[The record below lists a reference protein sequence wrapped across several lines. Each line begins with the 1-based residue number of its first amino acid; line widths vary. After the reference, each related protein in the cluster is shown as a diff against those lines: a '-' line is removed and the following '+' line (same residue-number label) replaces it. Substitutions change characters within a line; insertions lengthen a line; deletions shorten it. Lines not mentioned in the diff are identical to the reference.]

1 MSESDSTHESW
12 TSAQEDPEPEP
23 HPLFEAISRGDLDAV
38 KRLIAGLPVD
48 CDDLITDTGHD
59 GHTPLERA
67 AYSGRVDIVKFLL
80 EEGADVNGHGQLGK
94 TPLLVALA
102 SPNTNDHIT
111 CVKVLLAAGAHVN
124 GRHGGIDFALDK
136 VIGIRKLAADF
147 HSPLWSGV
155 VPICRRMVSILF
167 QAGATI
173 SDLQWRLMEAGHYHD
188 DSIYPYIVKIMEAG
202 GFKAYAKAHRQKL
215 VAMFVRTRC
224 FQPVPDEIV
233 PLIVDYGFHV
243 GFY

>member
-1 MSESDSTHESW
+1 MSDSEFDDDNYGI
-12 TSAQEDPEPEP
+12 QL
-23 HPLFEAISRGDLDAV
+23 HPLFKAISRGDLYAV
-38 KRLIAGLPVD
+38 KRLITGFNVD
-48 CDDLITDTGHD
+48 EYGTDMMADNGHT

-80 EEGADVNGHGQLGK
+80 EEGADINRRGWTGD
-94 TPLLVALA
+94 TPLLAAL
-102 SPNTNDHIT
+102 SCPKTNDHIT
-111 CVKVLLAAGAHVN
+111 CVKVLLAAGARVN
-124 GRHGGIDFALDK
+124 GNSPLTDYPLDK
-136 VIGIRKLAADF
+136 VIGIRQLAAALPPP
-147 HSPLWSGV
+147 HWNGV
-155 VPICRRMVSILF
+155 VPNCRRMVSILF

-173 SDLQWRLMEAGHYHD
+173 SDLQWRLMESGTNYHD
-188 DSIYPYIVKIMEAG
+188 DSIYPYIVKVMQAD

-233 PLIVDYGFHV
+233 PLIVDYSFHV